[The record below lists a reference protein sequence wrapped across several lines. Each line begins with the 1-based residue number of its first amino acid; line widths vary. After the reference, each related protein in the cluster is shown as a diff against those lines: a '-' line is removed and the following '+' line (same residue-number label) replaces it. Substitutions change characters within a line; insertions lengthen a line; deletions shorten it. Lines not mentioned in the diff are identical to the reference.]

1 MHSAATLLRAA
12 LGSRL
17 GITLCAAALSS
28 VLITGSAFASS
39 VSYAVKS
46 GDNPWL
52 IAQKFGVSVEALLKA
67 NSLSEDSVLQIGQAL
82 KIPMTGEVSAAP
94 TQEIIEYTVAKG
106 DTLSQIAEAHEISLL
121 ELLEANSLAEGS
133 MIKVGMRLKIPVETA
148 AAIEQIDPN
157 PDPTSH
163 TLIKGESLWTIAKK
177 YGIRVEDLARHNRIA
192 LSQVLMPGQVL
203 LIPGADDAAAA
214 RAAASISGD
223 EVIGGILGLDDL
235 ADGSLVVPEGEVVHE
250 VEAGDTVSHLAVK
263 YRTTRQAIFDANRIG
278 TRDVLSLGQKIVIP
292 SNSLQADRERI
303 ADAQDATRSRKDLP
317 SRNSTLGQRV
327 AKFAVSHLGTRY
339 VWAGESLK
347 SGVDCS
353 GFVLAVYKN
362 FGHALPHN
370 SKAQA
375 KVGQAVKRSE
385 LQPGD
390 IIAFHTTRPGI
401 SHVGIY
407 IGNNQ
412 FVHASTRGRKVQI
425 DSLSDAYYD
434 KGYVCA
440 RRVL

>member
-1 MHSAATLLRAA
+1 MLSAARLLRSAVR
-12 LGSRL
+12 SRL
-17 GITLCAAALSS
+17 GIALCAATLSS
-28 VLITGSAFASS
+28 LLMTGAAFAAS
-39 VSYAVKS
+39 VTYAVKS
-46 GDNPWL
+46 GDNPWT
-52 IAQKFGVSVEALLKA
+52 IAHKFGVSVESLLKA
-67 NSLSEDSVLQIGQAL
+67 NSLTEESVLQIGQSIT
-82 KIPMTGEVSAAP
+82 IPVAGQVSAAP
-94 TQEIIEYTVAKG
+94 TQEIVEYAVAKG

-121 ELLEANSLAEGS
+121 ELLEANGLTEKSL
-133 MIKVGMRLKIPVETA
+133 IKIGMLLKIPVETE

-163 TLIKGESLWTIAKK
+163 TLLKGESLWTVAKK
-177 YGIRVEDLARHNRIA
+177 YGIRVEDLARHNRIS
-192 LSQVLMPGQVL
+192 LSQVLMPGQIL

-214 RAAASISGD
+214 KAAASINGD

-235 ADGSLVVPEGEVVHE
+235 SDVSLVIPDGEIVHQ

-278 TRDVLSLGQKIVIP
+278 TRDVLAVGQKIVIP
-292 SNSLQADRERI
+292 SNSLAADRDRI
-303 ADAQDATRSRKDLP
+303 ASAKDVTRSNKGLP

-347 SGVDCS
+347 AGVDCS

-362 FGHALPHN
+362 FGQSLPHN

-375 KVGQAVKRSE
+375 KVGTAVKRSD

-401 SHVGIY
+401 SHVGLY

-434 KGYVCA
+434 KGFVCA